1 MTSFRYKFKLLKVD
15 LKILGCKKKKSS
27 TSQASF
33 FTAKPPRNSYFKN
46 IAWFQIKEPRLN
58 RNPFCTNAHHVPQ
71 SIDYLKE
78 IPFNSGLLILQIEY
92 KKFYAIGIKKSYM
105 TVML

>member
-1 MTSFRYKFKLLKVD
+1 M
-15 LKILGCKKKKSS
+15 
-27 TSQASF
+27 
-33 FTAKPPRNSYFKN
+33 
-46 IAWFQIKEPRLN
+46 N

-92 KKFYAIGIKKSYM
+92 KKFYAIGMKKIIHDCYVVGKNGS
-105 TVML
+105 VCAQ